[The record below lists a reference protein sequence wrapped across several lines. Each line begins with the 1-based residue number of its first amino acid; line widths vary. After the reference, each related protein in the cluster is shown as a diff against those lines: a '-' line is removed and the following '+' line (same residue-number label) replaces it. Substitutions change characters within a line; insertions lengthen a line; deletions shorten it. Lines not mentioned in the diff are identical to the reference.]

1 MKLLPSVV
9 LKIFLAAVF
18 SALVTGESL
27 ERLRR
32 GLAAGT
38 SNPDPPTGSTEQ
50 LLPTGGDRAGEVLD
64 LEETDLDLFK
74 VAFSSKPQALATPS
88 KEEHGKKK
96 KKGKGLGKKR
106 DPCLRKY
113 KDFCIH
119 GECKYL
125 KELRAPSCICHPGYH
140 GERCHGLSLP
150 VENRLYTYDHTTIL
164 AVVAVVLSSV
174 CLLVIVG
181 LLMFRN
187 LWGMAPSEKT
197 QVLCKLCRGK
207 GLPN

>member
-9 LKIFLAAVF
+9 LKLFLAAAL

-32 GLAAGT
+32 GLAAAT
-38 SNPDPPTGSTEQ
+38 SNPDPPTGSTNQ
-50 LLPTGGDRAGEVLD
+50 LLPTGGDRVQKVQD
-64 LEETDLDLFK
+64 LEETDLFR
-74 VAFSSKPQALATPS
+74 VAFSSKPQSLATPS
-88 KEEHGKKK
+88 KEKNGKKK

-113 KDFCIH
+113 KDYCIH

-125 KELRAPSCICHPGYH
+125 KDLQTPSCQCHPGYH
-140 GERCHGLSLP
+140 GERCHGLTLP
-150 VENRLYTYDHTTIL
+150 VENPLYTYDHTTVL

-174 CLLVIVG
+174 CLLVIAG
-181 LLMFRN
+181 LLMFRYHRRGGYDVESEETVK
-187 LWGMAPSEKT
+187 LGMGTSH
-197 QVLCKLCRGK
+197 
-207 GLPN
+207 

>member
-9 LKIFLAAVF
+9 LKLFLAAVL

-32 GLAAGT
+32 GLNAGT
-38 SNPDPPTGSTEQ
+38 SNLDPPTGSTDQ
-50 LLPTGGDRAGEVLD
+50 LQTPGGSQDREVLN
-64 LEETDLDLFK
+64 LKEADLDLFR

-88 KEEHGKKK
+88 KEEHGKRK
-96 KKGKGLGKKR
+96 KKGKRLGKKK

-119 GECKYL
+119 GECKYV
-125 KELRAPSCICHPGYH
+125 KELRTPSCNCHPGYH
-140 GERCHGLSLP
+140 GERCHGLTLP

-164 AVVAVVLSSV
+164 AVVAIVLSSV

-181 LLMFRN
+181 LLMFRYHRRGGYDVESEEKVK
-187 LWGMAPSEKT
+187 LGMTNSH
-197 QVLCKLCRGK
+197 
-207 GLPN
+207 